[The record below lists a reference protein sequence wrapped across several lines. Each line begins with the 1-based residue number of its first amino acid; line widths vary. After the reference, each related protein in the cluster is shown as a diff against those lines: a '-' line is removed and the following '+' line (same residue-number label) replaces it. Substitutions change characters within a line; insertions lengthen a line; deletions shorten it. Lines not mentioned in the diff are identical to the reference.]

1 MDGTGFLVR
10 FFDREFIVKLLL
22 VVLLYSL
29 LPLAEIV
36 LILFVGDMIGKY
48 LTLAVTASTGLL
60 GVLLAMRQLRGL
72 VGAARA
78 SIRDGVYPGNEFVE
92 IAGILIGSVLL
103 MTPGFITD
111 ALGLL
116 MFVPAVRRAA
126 GRMVTRRLQRHLT
139 EVYEYLRLYDL

>member
-1 MDGTGFLVR
+1 MDSARFFVR
-10 FFDREFIVKLLL
+10 FFDRDFIVKLLFA
-22 VVLLYSL
+22 VLLYSL

-36 LILFVGDMIGKY
+36 LILFVGDIIGKY

-60 GVLLAMRQLRGL
+60 GVLVALRQLRGL
-72 VGAARA
+72 VDAARA
-78 SIRDGVYPGNEFVE
+78 SIRSGVYPGKEFVE
-92 IAGILIGSVLL
+92 IAGILLGSVLL

-111 ALGLL
+111 SLGLL

-126 GRMVTRRLQRHLT
+126 GRAITRRLERRLT

>member
-10 FFDREFIVKLLL
+10 FFDREFVVKLLL
-22 VVLLYSL
+22 AVLLYSL

-36 LILFVGDMIGKY
+36 LILSVGDIIGKY

-60 GVLLAMRQLRGL
+60 GVLVAMRQLRGL
-72 VGAARA
+72 VAAARA
-78 SIRDGVYPGNEFVE
+78 SIRCGVYPGGEFVE
-92 IAGILIGSVLL
+92 IAGILLGSVLL

-116 MFVPAVRRAA
+116 MLLPAVRRAA
-126 GRMVTRRLQRHLT
+126 GRMITRRLQRHLA